1 MAKKITFD
9 TGDVVKL
16 VSEGPDMTVVKY
28 SDPTYLS
35 VRGTYDCIWF
45 CRDGTLHEGEFD
57 ENIVKLV
64 KKSNISAKEKPKDN
78 EETKEKKLVAEA
90 EMPVILS
97 KPFANF
103 NSESKGKTRN
113 RSKTRN

>member
-16 VSEGPDMTVVKY
+16 VSDGPDMTVVKY

-45 CRDGTLHEGEFD
+45 CRDGTLQEGEFD

-64 KKSNISAKEKPKDN
+64 KKSNIKEKPKDN
-78 EETKEKKLVAEA
+78 EETTDKKLVAEA
-90 EMPVILS
+90 EMPVISS

-103 NSESKGKTRN
+103 NSESKGKTRS
-113 RSKTRN
+113 RSKSRN